1 MKARERLKLF
11 LHVASTAE
19 DNRYA
24 FDLPVS
30 EGKAKD
36 YIHRM
41 RVELARLR
49 RKLRDQGN
57 QIRRFKML
65 LVSCDAIDAENTH
78 VVLEFQDSAVN
89 GLAKDLNDIF
99 NVVASEDKIIDE
111 RAVRD
116 LPPAPKTNGSL
127 RINVKAS

>member
-1 MKARERLKLF
+1 MNAIEQLKLF
-11 LHVASTAE
+11 LQTAPQA
-19 DNRYA
+19 DDKRYT
-24 FDLPVS
+24 FELPCS

-65 LVSCDAIDAENTH
+65 TVSCDAIPGTDTTMI
-78 VVLEFQDSAVN
+78 VLQYKDSAVN
-89 GLAKDLNDIF
+89 GLSQELNAIF
-99 NVVASEDKIIDE
+99 TVVASEEQIIDE
-111 RAVRD
+111 SAVRD
-116 LPPAPKTNGSL
+116 VPKPTGLNL
-127 RINVKAS
+127 NVKAT